1 MKKILIRADGGKKI
15 GMGHIMRMLTLANE
29 LKEKFEVI
37 FLCKDNKEKQYEA
50 GIEKIKNDGFQV
62 EVIDDTK
69 VISEIIKIQNS
80 IEAYMLLTDSYDVN
94 EQYFDTLK
102 LYFNLTG
109 YVDDINKCKMDVD
122 FIINQNINAENLEY
136 SKNINSETKLLLG
149 TKYCMLREEFR
160 KNILDKD
167 IKEKCENILI
177 TLGGMDKDWNTLK
190 IVKKIKSYD
199 KNIHVVIG
207 SAFDSL
213 LIKELYKLSKEY
225 PNIKIYENA
234 NMSKLMKL
242 CDIAISACGSTLYEL
257 CAMRLPTLGVVI
269 ADNQLE
275 IAKQMVEKQVIICG
289 MWMRDSTVNE
299 IDNLLTKLILDYEL
313 RKRIIERQGELVN
326 INGVSILRKE
336 IENLIQK

>member
-37 FLCKDNKEKQYEA
+37 FLCKDNKENQYEA
-50 GIEKIKNDGFQV
+50 GIERIKNDGFQV
-62 EVIDDTK
+62 QVIDDTK

-80 IEAYMLLTDSYDVN
+80 IEAYMLLTDSYDVD
-94 EQYFDTLK
+94 EEYFDTLK

-109 YVDDINKCKMDVD
+109 YVDDINKCKMNVD

-136 SKNINSETKLLLG
+136 SENTNPESKLFLG

-160 KNILDKD
+160 KNIRDKE
-167 IKEKCENILI
+167 IKEICENILI
-177 TLGGMDKDWNTLK
+177 TLGGMDKDSNTLK
-190 IVKKIKSYD
+190 ITKKLKEYN

-207 SAFDSL
+207 NAFDSL
-213 LIKELYKLSKEY
+213 LIKELYNLSKEY

-234 NMSKLMKL
+234 NMSKLMGF

-275 IAKQMVEKQVIICG
+275 IAKQMIKRKIIIG
-289 MWMRDSTVNE
+289 GVWMCDSAINQ
-299 IDNLLTKLILDYEL
+299 INNLLSKLILDYEL
-313 RKRIIERQGELVN
+313 RKRITERQAKLVN
-326 INGVSILRKE
+326 VNGVSALRME
-336 IENLIQK
+336 IENLMKN